1 MRRVYQTP
9 KLEIFEYRAKVNLL
23 QYSGENSSE
32 KKGLFRFG
40 PECEDND
47 CFELGFMNIPGH
59 SPRA

>member
-23 QYSGENSSE
+23 LYSGE
-32 KKGLFRFG
+32 KTRLFRFG

>member
-9 KLEIFEYRAKVNLL
+9 KLEIFEYSAKVNLL
-23 QYSGENSSE
+23 QYSGE
-32 KKGLFRFG
+32 KKRFFRFG

-59 SPRA
+59 SPHA